1 MGGHNDCPF
10 FMHTISVLESR
21 FPYTFGMTQSH
32 QTPLDQAA
40 QQYIYDL
47 AALTPTV
54 ATQWGIAGY
63 DDQLEDFSPEYHDAV
78 AARTKQMLDDVE
90 KLEGSD
96 IDKAVMRDRLGIE
109 LELHARGENLRDL
122 NNITS
127 PVQSIRD
134 SLAQMPP
141 EHRPGRLAKVP
152 AALAGYQR
160 SLEAAAAEQK
170 IAAARQID
178 QVLKQLEPMAS
189 GEFFAE
195 MGAQAD
201 VDRAAQACGE
211 LATWLRDELLPKAPT
226 ADAFGRERYELFSH
240 EFVGAK
246 VDLDEAYQWGQERL
260 ADIIDQQQ
268 QCATELYGAGVSVAE
283 AIQRLDADER
293 YTLHGVDAL
302 QAWMQE
308 KADQAVADLA
318 GVHFDIP
325 EEMRTIEACIDPA
338 GTGGIFYTAPTEDF
352 SRPGRMWWSVPAGE
366 DTFHTWQEL
375 TTVYHEGVPGHHLQL
390 GMAIAQREHL
400 NLWRRIGTWNSGHG
414 EGWALYAEALMAELG
429 YLDDPG
435 FRMGLY
441 DAQRLRAARVVLD
454 IGVHLGK
461 TTPEGGQWSFE
472 YAKQFLRSHV
482 AMSDAN
488 LDFELHRYFGWA
500 GQAPSYALGQRL
512 WQQMRAAANE
522 KGMSA
527 PDFHA
532 KALAQG
538 SIPMDILRAVVL
550 DS

>member
-1 MGGHNDCPF
+1 M
-10 FMHTISVLESR
+10 TES
-21 FPYTFGMTQSH
+21 Q

-201 VDRAAQACGE
+201 IDRAAQACGE
-211 LATWLRDELLPKAPT
+211 LATWLRNELLPKAPT

-260 ADIIDQQQ
+260 AEIIDQQQ

-538 SIPMDILRAVVL
+538 SIPMDILRAVVF